1 MKKPFFLMIMALA
14 LIAGASAGI
23 FTADANDG
31 PQGVTWYANSPSGLS
46 PSGQDTGTA
55 LRKFVDA
62 LPGVGPANRNTPNP
76 ASGSTSRWP
85 TRIKRPTRAPIIM

>member
-31 PQGVTWYANSPSGLS
+31 PQA
-46 PSGQDTGTA
+46 
-55 LRKFVDA
+55 
-62 LPGVGPANRNTPNP
+62 
-76 ASGSTSRWP
+76 
-85 TRIKRPTRAPIIM
+85 